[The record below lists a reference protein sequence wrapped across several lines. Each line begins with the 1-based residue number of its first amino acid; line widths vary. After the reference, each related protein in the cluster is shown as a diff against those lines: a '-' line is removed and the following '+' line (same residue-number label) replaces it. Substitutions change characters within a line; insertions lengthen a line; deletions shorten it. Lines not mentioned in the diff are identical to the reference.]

1 MNEFYKALCS
11 ILKKENGCLCE
22 EPMSRHTTFRV
33 GGPAQYYVSVSDTGE
48 LSSVL
53 ALCKEYAV
61 PVTVLG
67 NGSNVLVSDRGIRG
81 VVLHLSGTFSEMSV
95 EENQAEGEAL
105 VRVGAGMMLSAFAMR
120 VAKMGYAGTA
130 FAAGIPGT
138 IGGAVLM
145 NAGAYGGEIKDAIVS
160 ADFMTMDGNLQTF
173 LAEDLQLSYRFS
185 RFQQMEGI
193 ITGATFRF
201 AKGDAVEQL
210 AQIEELGRKRK
221 DKQPLE
227 FPSAGS
233 TFKRPEGYFAGK
245 LIQDAGL
252 SGYRVGDAEVSTKHC
267 GFVINRGNATAD
279 DVYRLIL
286 DVIQKVENEFGVRLE
301 PEVRLLGEFGNA
313 EA

>member
-1 MNEFYKALCS
+1 
-11 ILKKENGCLCE
+11 
-22 EPMSRHTTFRV
+22 
-33 GGPAQYYVSVSDTGE
+33 
-48 LSSVL
+48 
-53 ALCKEYAV
+53 
-61 PVTVLG
+61 
-67 NGSNVLVSDRGIRG
+67 
-81 VVLHLSGTFSEMSV
+81 
-95 EENQAEGEAL
+95 
-105 VRVGAGMMLSAFAMR
+105 
-120 VAKMGYAGTA
+120 
-130 FAAGIPGT
+130 
-138 IGGAVLM
+138 
-145 NAGAYGGEIKDAIVS
+145 
-160 ADFMTMDGNLQTF
+160 
-173 LAEDLQLSYRFS
+173 
-185 RFQQMEGI
+185 MEGI

-201 AKGDAVEQL
+201 AKGDAAEQL

-252 SGYRVGDAEVSTKHC
+252 SGYRVGNAEVSTKHC